1 MIIKKADYVIG
12 GTKSQHFPTDNLPEF
27 LFVGRSNV
35 GKSSFINALC
45 NKTIART
52 SSNPGKTQVI
62 NFFLINEKFYFVDVP
77 GYGYARVSKT
87 KIEEFGKMIENYITN
102 RTNLKAVFLLVDF
115 KVGPTSD
122 DLLMYEFL
130 KFYNKKIYVIC
141 TKSDKVNM
149 SNKVKNNIPISNN
162 NSFYNPNFSYNFS
175 LLSSDQSSKDTA
187 STTPFGNIL
196 YTSPFPDLKR
206 TSSFEYS
213 L

>member
-141 TKSDKVNM
+141 TKGDKVNM
-149 SNKVKNNIPISNN
+149 SNKVKA
-162 NSFYNPNFSYNFS
+162 
-175 LLSSDQSSKDTA
+175 KK
-187 STTPFGNIL
+187 NIL
-196 YTSPFPDLKR
+196 SKLDIDESDLLI
-206 TSSFEYS
+206 TSSEKKIG
-213 L
+213 LDKILDLIEEIVE

>member
-1 MIIKKADYVIG
+1 MIIKSANYIIG
-12 GTKSQHFPTDNLPEF
+12 GTKTQHFPTDNLSEL

-149 SNKVKNNIPISNN
+149 SNKVKA
-162 NSFYNPNFSYNFS
+162 
-175 LLSSDQSSKDTA
+175 KK
-187 STTPFGNIL
+187 NIL
-196 YTSPFPDLKR
+196 SKLDIDESDLLI
-206 TSSFEYS
+206 TSSEKKIG
-213 L
+213 LDKILDLIEEIVE

>member
-1 MIIKKADYVIG
+1 MIIKSADYVIG
-12 GTKSQHFPTDNLPEF
+12 GTKSQHFPTDNLPEL

-62 NFFLINEKFYFVDVP
+62 NFFLINQNFYFVDVP

-102 RTNLKAVFLLVDF
+102 RSNLKAVFLLIDF

-130 KFYNKKIYVIC
+130 KFYNKKIYIIC

-149 SNKVKNNIPISNN
+149 SNRVKTKKAILSKLGIDEE
-162 NSFYNPNFSYNFS
+162 S
-175 LLSSDQSSKDTA
+175 LL
-187 STTPFGNIL
+187 I
-196 YTSPFPDLKR
+196 
-206 TSSFEYS
+206 TSSEKKIGIDKI
-213 L
+213 LELIEEIVD

>member
-1 MIIKKADYVIG
+1 MIIKSADYVIG
-12 GTKSQHFPTDNLPEF
+12 GTKSQHFPTDNLPEL

-62 NFFLINEKFYFVDVP
+62 NFFLINNSFYLVDVP

-102 RTNLKAVFLLVDF
+102 RSNLKAVFLLIDF

-122 DLLMYEFL
+122 DLLMYDFL
-130 KFYNKKIYVIC
+130 KFYNKKIYIIC

-149 SNKVKNNIPISNN
+149 SNTIKTKKSIISKLNI
-162 NSFYNPNFSYNFS
+162 
-175 LLSSDQSSKDTA
+175 DEKDL
-187 STTPFGNIL
+187 II
-196 YTSPFPDLKR
+196 
-206 TSSFEYS
+206 TSSEKKIGIDKI
-213 L
+213 LELIEEIVD

>member
-1 MIIKKADYVIG
+1 MIIKSANYVIG
-12 GTKSQHFPTDNLPEF
+12 GTKSEHFPTDNLPEI

-45 NKTIART
+45 NTNIART

-62 NFFLINEKFYFVDVP
+62 NFFLINKEFYFVDVP

-102 RTNLKAVFLLVDF
+102 RETLKAVFLLIDF

-122 DLLMYEFL
+122 DLLMYDFL
-130 KFYNKKIYVIC
+130 KFYNKKIYIIC

-149 SNKVKNNIPISNN
+149 SNTIKTKKSIISKLNI
-162 NSFYNPNFSYNFS
+162 
-175 LLSSDQSSKDTA
+175 DEKDL
-187 STTPFGNIL
+187 II
-196 YTSPFPDLKR
+196 
-206 TSSFEYS
+206 TSSEKKIN
-213 L
+213 LDKCLNIVEELIG

>member
-1 MIIKKADYVIG
+1 MQINNVEL
-12 GTKSQHFPTDNLPEF
+12 KSIAVRTSQYPVDNLPEF
-27 LFVGRSNV
+27 LLVGRSNV

-149 SNKVKNNIPISNN
+149 SNKVKA
-162 NSFYNPNFSYNFS
+162 
-175 LLSSDQSSKDTA
+175 KK
-187 STTPFGNIL
+187 NIL
-196 YTSPFPDLKR
+196 SKLDIDESDLLI
-206 TSSFEYS
+206 TSSEKKIG
-213 L
+213 LDKILDLIEEIVE

>member
-1 MIIKKADYVIG
+1 MIIKSANYVIG
-12 GTKSQHFPTDNLPEF
+12 GTKISHFPTDNLPEV

-62 NFFLINEKFYFVDVP
+62 NFFMINDSFYFVDVP

-102 RTNLKAVFLLVDF
+102 RVNLKAVFLLVDF
-115 KVGPTSD
+115 KVGPTKD
-122 DLLMYEFL
+122 DILMYEFL
-130 KFYNKKIYVIC
+130 KYYNKKIYIIC

-149 SNKVKNNIPISNN
+149 SNKEKTIKNITSKLNIDRS
-162 NSFYNPNFSYNFS
+162 S
-175 LLSSDQSSKDTA
+175 L
-187 STTPFGNIL
+187 II
-196 YTSPFPDLKR
+196 
-206 TSSFEYS
+206 TSSEKKIG
-213 L
+213 LDKCLDLIEELVG

>member
-1 MIIKKADYVIG
+1 MIVKSANYVIG
-12 GTKSQHFPTDNLPEF
+12 GTKSQHFPTDNLPEL

-77 GYGYARVSKT
+77 GYGYAKVSKT

-102 RTNLKAVFLLVDF
+102 RETLKAVFLLVDF

-130 KFYNKKIYVIC
+130 KFYNKKIYIIC

-149 SNKVKNNIPISNN
+149 SNRVKAKKNILSKLDIDES
-162 NSFYNPNFSYNFS
+162 S
-175 LLSSDQSSKDTA
+175 LLITSSDNKIGIDK
-187 STTPFGNIL
+187 IL
-196 YTSPFPDLKR
+196 DLI
-206 TSSFEYS
+206 EEIVE
-213 L
+213 

>member
-1 MIIKKADYVIG
+1 MIIKSANYVIG
-12 GTKSQHFPTDNLPEF
+12 GTKINHFPTDNLPEV

-62 NFFLINEKFYFVDVP
+62 NFFMINDSFYFVDVP

-102 RTNLKAVFLLVDF
+102 RVNLKAVFLLVDF
-115 KVGPTSD
+115 KVGPTKD
-122 DLLMYEFL
+122 DILMYEFL

-141 TKSDKVNM
+141 TKADKVNM
-149 SNKVKNNIPISNN
+149 STTTKAIKQVLEKLNIDIS
-162 NSFYNPNFSYNFS
+162 
-175 LLSSDQSSKDTA
+175 D
-187 STTPFGNIL
+187 III
-196 YTSPFPDLKR
+196 
-206 TSSFEYS
+206 TSSES
-213 L
+213 KKGIDKCLDVISKLVG

>member
-1 MIIKKADYVIG
+1 MIIKSANYVIG
-12 GTKSQHFPTDNLPEF
+12 GTKSEHFPTDNLPEI

-45 NKTIART
+45 NTNIART

-62 NFFLINEKFYFVDVP
+62 NFFLINKEFYFVDVP

-102 RTNLKAVFLLVDF
+102 RETLKAVFLLIDF

-122 DLLMYEFL
+122 DLLMYDFL

-149 SNKVKNNIPISNN
+149 SNTIKTKKS
-162 NSFYNPNFSYNFS
+162 
-175 LLSSDQSSKDTA
+175 
-187 STTPFGNIL
+187 IL
-196 YTSPFPDLKR
+196 AKLNLDEDSIIV
-206 TSSFEYS
+206 TSSEKK
-213 L
+213 LNLDKCLNVIEKLVG

>member
-77 GYGYARVSKT
+77 GYGYARVSKA

-141 TKSDKVNM
+141 TKGDKVNM
-149 SNKVKNNIPISNN
+149 SNKVKAKKNILSKLDIDES
-162 NSFYNPNFSYNFS
+162 S
-175 LLSSDQSSKDTA
+175 LL
-187 STTPFGNIL
+187 I
-196 YTSPFPDLKR
+196 
-206 TSSFEYS
+206 TSSEKKIG
-213 L
+213 LDKILDLIEEIVE